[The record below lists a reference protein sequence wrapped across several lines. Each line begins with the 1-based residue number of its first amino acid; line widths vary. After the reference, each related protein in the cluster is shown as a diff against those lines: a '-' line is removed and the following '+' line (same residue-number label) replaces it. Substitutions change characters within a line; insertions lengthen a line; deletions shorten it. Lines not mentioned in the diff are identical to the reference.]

1 MDASPSKRQ
10 RAAGGPVAV
19 GGLGA
24 DGGSQPS
31 RWRACAAFSL
41 SAMML
46 SRRKLL
52 PVMMLLLTLHLHS
65 PEKRTREAVRT
76 RTRMHHQEFVALM
89 TSTEFA
95 RYYRISKP
103 RFEQVVRD
111 ITPPPRELRKKRAA
125 ATRGVHG
132 KTFIE
137 YDLRLSIALRYLAG
151 GSYLD
156 LMYLH
161 GVGKSSVFHL
171 LWDTLERVD
180 AALPEFTLED
190 DIHDLERCK
199 ELSAAFARPTATS
212 WAPSR
217 RGTASRSRWSA
228 PATRTRPTRTSSGAA
243 RASRRSPS
251 RPHATQTAASATSR
265 WSLRVA
271 CTTRGPTAWPA
282 RAAAASSAARWRT
295 AGRCR

>member
-1 MDASPSKRQ
+1 
-10 RAAGGPVAV
+10 
-19 GGLGA
+19 
-24 DGGSQPS
+24 
-31 RWRACAAFSL
+31 
-41 SAMML
+41 
-46 SRRKLL
+46 
-52 PVMMLLLTLHLHS
+52 
-65 PEKRTREAVRT
+65 
-76 RTRMHHQEFVALM
+76 M

-125 ATRGVHG
+125 ATRGGHG

-171 LWDTLERVD
+171 LWDTLQRVD

-228 PATRTRPTRTSSGAA
+228 PATRTRTTRTSSGAA

-282 RAAAASSAARWRT
+282 RAAAASSAARWRPARRCGCRAMINRT
-295 AGRCR
+295 ASLCWATTPIPTRTTCACPGPASAAARRATPSTTTSLAAASTSSAPSACSSRSSWCSADP